1 MSSQRAA
8 ECRICVHNRRRRPK
22 RRGLRERAVPKRQEC
37 RKPCPVKSLAEPTK
51 RTGSRQSQPSV
62 RNLPRE
68 GIPRTGNAEAGVDAV
83 DDAVD
88 VGMGAVMAVSEMR
101 SRAQQRLSWKV
112 LRNLRLPLL
121 APQNR

>member
-1 MSSQRAA
+1 M
-8 ECRICVHNRRRRPK
+8 
-22 RRGLRERAVPKRQEC
+22 
-37 RKPCPVKSLAEPTK
+37 
-51 RTGSRQSQPSV
+51 
-62 RNLPRE
+62 
-68 GIPRTGNAEAGVDAV
+68 DAV

-121 APQNR
+121 APQNREERSSLGHPRDISQSSSRESRFPSIVG